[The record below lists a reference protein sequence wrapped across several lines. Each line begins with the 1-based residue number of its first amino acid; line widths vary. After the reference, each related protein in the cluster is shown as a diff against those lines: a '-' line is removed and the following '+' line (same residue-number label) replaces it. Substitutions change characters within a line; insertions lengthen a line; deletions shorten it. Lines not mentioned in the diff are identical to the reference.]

1 MANIIK
7 PKRSYTLTNTPTLAS
22 GELGINAASPAKI
35 WIGNAAGTGNTLIGS
50 LSSDDMVEGSTNLFN
65 KTHTGDATGSTA
77 LTVVKINGVALSGLA
92 TGLLKNTTT
101 TGVPSIATAGT
112 DYVVPSGN
120 ITGTAAG
127 LSATLAVGSGGTG
140 LTTLTA
146 NNVILGNGTSAPT
159 FVAPGTSGN
168 LLTSNGTT
176 WQSTTPAASSSLP
189 TGALMPY
196 AGSAAPSGGYLLCDG
211 SSVSSSTYLALHAVI
226 SNTYGG
232 SAYTGAAGLSF
243 NLPDLRGRLPMGA
256 GTGTGLNA
264 SGTGAPT
271 GTAQTA
277 RTRGQWLGEETHALT
292 IAELASH
299 THANTVSGGS
309 TSTAGGS
316 HNHQIGTNIFLRYV
330 GSGGNR
336 GDYQTNPNSW
346 TGTANNDG
354 VTTAS
359 TNIDHSHTF
368 TPSITNVAAGSGTR
382 HDTIPPVVVLNYI
395 IKT

>member
-7 PKRSYTLTNTPTLAS
+7 PKRSYTATNTPTLVS
-22 GELGINAASPAKI
+22 GELGINAADGKI
-35 WIGNAAGTGNTLIGS
+35 YLGNAAGSANVLVGS
-50 LSSDDMVEGSTNLFN
+50 LNRSD
-65 KTHTGDATGSTA
+65 HTGTLD
-77 LTVVKINGVALSGLA
+77 VA
-92 TGLLKNTTT
+92 N
-101 TGVPSIATAGT
+101 
-112 DYVVPSGN
+112 
-120 ITGTAAG
+120 
-127 LSATLAVGSGGTG
+127 GGTG

-146 NNVILGNGTSAPT
+146 NNVILGNGTSTPS

-176 WQSTTPAASSSLP
+176 WQSTAPAAASGLP

-196 AGSAAPSGGYLLCDG
+196 AGATAPTGYLLCDG

-232 SAYTGAAGLSF
+232 SAYTGAGALSF

-264 SGTGAPT
+264 SGTGAPS

-277 RTRGQWLGEETHALT
+277 RTRGQWLGEETHLLSTTEMPSHSHNGAT
-292 IAELASH
+292 ANAGSH
-299 THANTVSGGS
+299 THTFSKEVL
-309 TSTAGGS
+309 T
-316 HNHQIGTNIFLRYV
+316 YV

-336 GDYQTNPNSW
+336 YDPYPGSVWAGSPAAGLTL
-346 TGTANNDG
+346 
-354 VTTAS
+354 S
-359 TNIDHSHTF
+359 TQADHSHTI
-368 TPSITNVAAGSGTR
+368 PANGGDGR
-382 HDTIPPVVVLNYI
+382 HATIPPVVILNYI